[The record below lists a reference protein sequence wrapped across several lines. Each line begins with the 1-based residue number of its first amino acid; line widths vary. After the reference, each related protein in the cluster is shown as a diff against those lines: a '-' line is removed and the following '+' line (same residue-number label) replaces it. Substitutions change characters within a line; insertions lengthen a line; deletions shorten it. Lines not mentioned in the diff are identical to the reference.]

1 MTTLGEANT
10 CLANICSRKH
20 KHTSTNTQTQAH
32 ELGHVPRDPTHIH
45 RYTVFV
51 WSHSRKKGQ
60 KKRRWWVVFW
70 WRGVWV
76 FCGLVC
82 VLLWAS
88 RLRRGSVFWFGSR
101 DRVLLS
107 PHVSPFVEVGSRK
120 PKFLA
125 DTMFLLVDVSSLLL
139 HMT

>member
-1 MTTLGEANT
+1 VGEANT

-51 WSHSRKKGQ
+51 WSHSRKKRQ
-60 KKRRWWVVFW
+60 KKDGLLWLFLVAGGVGFLWVGLCFVVGKPLAA
-70 WRGVWV
+70 RQVVWV
-76 FCGLVC
+76 
-82 VLLWAS
+82 
-88 RLRRGSVFWFGSR
+88 GSR

-107 PHVSPFVEVGSRK
+107 PHVSPLRGGSR
-120 PKFLA
+120 
-125 DTMFLLVDVSSLLL
+125 
-139 HMT
+139 